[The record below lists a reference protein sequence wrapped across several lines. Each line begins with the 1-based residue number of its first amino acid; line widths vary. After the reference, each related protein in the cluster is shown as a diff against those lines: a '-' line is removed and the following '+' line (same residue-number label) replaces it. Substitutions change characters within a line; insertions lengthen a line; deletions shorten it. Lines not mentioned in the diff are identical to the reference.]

1 MESVINEKHCPL
13 LFIIIIVT
21 FYCYHCSHRIVIVVG
36 PLYVYNIV
44 ATCSTYNAAM
54 HTMIMRT

>member
-1 MESVINEKHCPL
+1 MESVINEKYCSL

-44 ATCSTYNAAM
+44 AT
-54 HTMIMRT
+54 